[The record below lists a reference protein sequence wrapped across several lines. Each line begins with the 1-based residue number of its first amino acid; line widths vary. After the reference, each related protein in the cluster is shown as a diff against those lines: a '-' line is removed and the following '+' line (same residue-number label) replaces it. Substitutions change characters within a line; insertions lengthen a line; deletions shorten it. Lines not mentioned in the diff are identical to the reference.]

1 MARRVKAKKLKYQK
15 METRVNLKWT
25 TGENT
30 SSPFSDSVYIDV
42 AQVLSQQNRKLIRQG
57 QMFRI
62 KGFRA
67 YTNDVTPVKQMM
79 KVGRAYMS
87 WPTFNAYR
95 KGRALWHK
103 HNALA
108 TENLSPA
115 VYPKYHDFKVFMNH
129 SHYDNVI
136 NSGDANLLPV
146 DFDDNALSAGE
157 WVYSK
162 FHDSGS
168 TSDEYYCHLNG
179 AHGGSTGSWTSV
191 GLVQAYAESRPV
203 PQVDATTSDDFNQVG
218 SMTSPWGRLFNDD
231 DQSTDVYDDLL
242 ADNDSPPYSRV
253 DYPGGASSG
262 QEGQSVF
269 YGRLPSINQPDG
281 TTGRVPTFD
290 APCGLIRFEVDA
302 EESMS
307 NSAIH
312 IEFDVEILGE
322 M

>member
-1 MARRVKAKKLKYQK
+1 

-25 TGENT
+25 GGANT
-30 SSPFSDSVYIDV
+30 DSPFSDSVYIDV
-42 AQVLSQQNRKLIRQG
+42 AQCLSAQNRKLIRQG
-57 QMFRI
+57 NMFRI

-67 YTNDVTPVKQMM
+67 YTNDITPVKQMM
-79 KVGRAYMS
+79 KVGCIPRS
-87 WPTFNAYR
+87 WPSFNAY
-95 KGRALWHK
+95 KKARAMWHK

-129 SHYDNVI
+129 SHYENVES
-136 NSGDANLLPV
+136 SGDANLLPV
-146 DFDDNALSAGE
+146 DFEDNAFPAGE

-162 FHDSGS
+162 WHDSGS
-168 TSDEYYCHLNG
+168 SSDEYFGHMCG
-179 AHGGSTGSWTSV
+179 AHGGSTGSWTSI
-191 GLVQAYAESRPV
+191 GLIQAYAESRPV
-203 PQVDATTSDDFNQVG
+203 PQVDATASDDLSLIG
-218 SMTSPWGRLFNDD
+218 SMESPWGRLFNDD

-242 ADNDSPPYSRV
+242 ADNDSPPYHRTN
-253 DYPGGASSG
+253 YPGAGVAG
-262 QEGQSVF
+262 EGLALY

-290 APCGLIRFEVDA
+290 APLGLIRFEVDA
-302 EESMS
+302 EESLT